1 MNKTSR
7 LQLFLFHNGL
17 NFLFKMP
24 FVNQG
29 IPRKHIPE
37 SQACLTFSVISESA
51 CVVE

>member
-1 MNKTSR
+1 
-7 LQLFLFHNGL
+7 
-17 NFLFKMP
+17 MP

-51 CVVE
+51 CVVEWLGRKQNYLS